1 MSYQWEQLPREGA
14 KPFTAFKV
22 YLEMGEKR
30 SVPEVASRVKKCSA
44 LIRRWAAKFDWHAR
58 ALAFDGE
65 KAKIA
70 IKAIEQEAAANAG
83 IWSKRIQKQRETEWE
98 MHEAAIAAARRGID
112 AYLSR
117 EKVYGNLS
125 DIARILEVAS
135 KLGRLAT
142 GAGDGEQRS
151 ANELPAVRVEFNL
164 ALEKVYSDPLPGEL
178 AGQPALPVAPA
189 GSARRLRSAATVDV
203 EPLGETSKKELET
216 GGAE

>member
-1 MSYQWEQLPREGA
+1 MPREGA
-14 KPFTAFKV
+14 KPFAAFKV
-22 YLEMGEKR
+22 YLEMAGER
-30 SVPEVASRVKKCSA
+30 STAKVASQLSKSCA

-65 KAKIA
+65 KARIEV
-70 IKAIEQEAAANAG
+70 KAIEDEAAKKAG
-83 IWSKRIQKQRETEWE
+83 EWSKRIQKLKETEWE

-142 GAGDGEQRS
+142 GLGDEAQRS
-151 ANELPAVRVEFNL
+151 ASELPAVRVEFNL
-164 ALEKVYSDPLPGEL
+164 ALEKVYSEPLPGEL
-178 AGQPALPVAPA
+178 AGQPVLPVAAA

-203 EPLGETSKKELET
+203 EPLGEASKNELER